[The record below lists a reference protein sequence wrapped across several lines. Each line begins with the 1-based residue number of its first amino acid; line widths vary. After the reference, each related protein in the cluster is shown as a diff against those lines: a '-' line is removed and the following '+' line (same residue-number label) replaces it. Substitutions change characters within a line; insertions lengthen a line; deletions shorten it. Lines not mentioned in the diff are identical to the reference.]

1 MGERLEKKLWRLKEL
16 ERVLLDAH
24 PRGLHNAELA
34 RRIEISRSEIPEYL
48 EDLAALGVEV
58 YDTDDGKHAIDPA
71 TYRVNLRL
79 NLDESL
85 ATLLAIR
92 LLTTRSDKRNPHAAG
107 ALRELASAFDKLAP
121 FMARHIRQSA
131 NVLDGEYRRDDPL
144 FLRWLERLTQAWA
157 KQLKVRLDYES
168 EEGKFSTHTFAPYFI
183 EPYAM
188 GNTLH
193 VIGQPDSF
201 NKLLTL
207 KVERVRNVELLATP
221 YDIPP
226 DFDPT
231 DILRDAWGIWRTEK
245 EPELVKLRFDRRV
258 AYRVRE
264 TQWHYLE
271 KVDEDGQGNLIWQA
285 RISQPREMLP
295 WIRGWG
301 ADCEVLEPDW
311 LKEELEQEAR
321 RLAIQYQVVTSS
333 QNPAYRLLWAKA
345 NKSGFIH
352 RLLYHMIDVGQVAL
366 ALWQATFP
374 DSVKRQMSQAVG
386 LSVDQAGPLF
396 AFWASLHDLG
406 KASPAFQDHPNF
418 NGKPKTDLLRDL
430 EQAGLSC
437 RRTDRQNNYRHELIS
452 TWALERGL
460 LTEETGL
467 EKQFA
472 KRIAQALGGHHG
484 AWPHPFV
491 LRPDQLPDEQ
501 IGLAVWQNARRELVR
516 ELKRIFQPP
525 TVSDSLS
532 DSAESENTF
541 LTQFSALVSVADWIG
556 SDDDFFPLKRKVID
570 IADYAELSAA
580 RTEKALRALGWL
592 AKPALNGLV
601 PFREAVERDEPR
613 PLQDSAL
620 RVLKGLAAPALVILE
635 APTGIGKTEIALYL
649 TDVWA
654 QAGQASGLY
663 VAMPTTATS
672 NQMYSRTK
680 KFLRHRYGDVQAL
693 LVHSRALL
701 GGKGRA
707 DEAEPVEEKDRE
719 GDRVNAMAWF
729 LPRKGSLLAP
739 FGVGTVDQALMSVL
753 QTKHFFARLLGLS
766 GKVMIFDEVHAYDA
780 YMNTLFKR
788 LLAWLRE
795 LNTSVIVLSATL
807 PESTRRELA
816 AAYLGQEAND
826 DFALPTADYPRLTFA
841 PKGGAPQVVSLRLP
855 DDEDKPLV
863 VQWLERDQA
872 TLIETLRAELNR
884 ADSVCAAMIC
894 NRVDRALGVF
904 AVLQAEFSSEAEVT
918 LFHARTPFIWRRERE
933 DEVLGKFGPPDDKT
947 VKRPRKAIVV
957 ATQVIEQSLDLDFDV
972 MLTDHAPID
981 LLLQRAGRL
990 HRHDRPRQG
999 LLRRVFILK
1008 PESNDNEL
1016 PDFSKDKYVY
1026 ASYTLLATWFALRS
1040 KDEILLPGETS
1051 PLIEQ
1056 VYGNAPIT
1064 ALTSDEQTALTEAR
1078 KTMKKKIADD
1088 EREANTRLVLS
1099 PDKDDFMTG
1108 SGQGLDEDNPEF
1120 HAAFQALTRKDAPGV
1135 QVICLHETLNGLMA
1149 DPDDRTTQVDP
1160 YAKLTSKQIELL
1172 LTATMDMRRYDVKK
1186 ALLDMKP
1193 PEAWKKIPALRYHR
1207 LLVFRD
1213 GINDDVP
1220 TCQLHLTREVGL
1232 QFIPRKE
1239 AAPNP
1244 FDYDDD

>member
-1 MGERLEKKLWRLKEL
+1 MGRGMSRAERLREMERLYIQRAFSDIEMAERLGVDRTTVYKDRTALEAEVPFAQDENGRWRID
-16 ERVLLDAH
+16 R
-24 PRGLHNAELA
+24 A
-34 RRIEISRSEIPEYL
+34 RYLSEI
-48 EDLAALGVEV
+48 
-58 YDTDDGKHAIDPA
+58 
-71 TYRVNLRL
+71 RVNLHEALALYLAARRTSRQTRIAQPHVASALEKLAVALKQPMTERL
-79 NLDESL
+79 VKSASSILAQSAQPERIALMETVTRGWVEQLKLRLVYQGLHAQQPWNFVVSPYLIEPALWSDGAYVIGHSDVHGDVAIFKIERIVQ
-85 ATLLAIR
+85 ATLTSEPFAVPQDFDEAR
-92 LLTTRSDKRNPHAAG
+92 LL
-107 ALRELASAFDKLAP
+107 
-121 FMARHIRQSA
+121 
-131 NVLDGEYRRDDPL
+131 
-144 FLRWLERLTQAWA
+144 
-157 KQLKVRLDYES
+157 DY
-168 EEGKFSTHTFAPYFI
+168 
-183 EPYAM
+183 
-188 GNTLH
+188 
-193 VIGQPDSF
+193 
-201 NKLLTL
+201 
-207 KVERVRNVELLATP
+207 
-221 YDIPP
+221 
-226 DFDPT
+226 
-231 DILRDAWGIWRTEK
+231 AWGIWPGEG
-245 EPELVKLRFDRRV
+245 EPVEVRLRFAPGDATRRV
-258 AYRVRE
+258 KE
-264 TQWHYLE
+264 SIWHPQQEPL
-271 KVDEDGQGNLIWQA
+271 VDTEDGGCIWTA
-285 RISQPREMLP
+285 TVSEPREMIP

-301 ADCEVLEPDW
+301 ADCEVVEPEW

-321 RLAIQYQVVTSS
+321 RLAIQYRVVTSS

-366 ALWQATFP
+366 ALWQAAFP
-374 DSVKRQMSQAVG
+374 DSVKRQMSHVVG

-418 NGKPKTDLLRDL
+418 NGKSKTDILRDL

-437 RRTDRQNNYRHELIS
+437 QRTDRQSNYRHELIS
-452 TWALERGL
+452 TWALEKGL
-460 LTEETGL
+460 LAEETGL
-467 EKQFA
+467 EEQFA

-501 IGLAVWQNARRELVR
+501 IGLAIWQNARRELVR
-516 ELKRIFQPP
+516 ELKHIFQPP
-525 TVSDSLS
+525 TVSAALT
-532 DSAESENTF
+532 DSAESENAF

-570 IADYAELSAA
+570 ITDYAELSAA

-592 AKPALNGLV
+592 AKPTLNGLV
-601 PFREAVERDEPR
+601 SFREAVERDEPR

-620 RVLKGLAAPALVILE
+620 HVLKELTAPALVILE

-649 TDVWA
+649 ADVWA
-654 QAGQASGLY
+654 QGGQANGLY

-672 NQMYSRTK
+672 NQMHSRTK

-693 LVHSRALL
+693 LVHSRVLL
-701 GGKGRA
+701 GGKAQA

-729 LPRKGSLLAP
+729 LPRKRSLLAP
-739 FGVGTVDQALMSVL
+739 FGIGTVDQALMSIL
-753 QTKHFFARLLGLS
+753 QTKHFFTRLLGLS
-766 GKVMIFDEVHAYDA
+766 GKVVIFDEVHAYDA

-795 LNTSVIVLSATL
+795 LNASVIVLSATL

-841 PKGGAPQVVSLRLP
+841 PKGGAPQVASLRLP
-855 DDEDKPLV
+855 DDEDQPLG

-872 TLIETLRAELNR
+872 TLIKTLRAELNR
-884 ADSVCAAMIC
+884 ADSVCAAVIC
-894 NRVDRALGVF
+894 NRVDRAQEVF
-904 AVLQAEFSSEAEVT
+904 RVIEAEFYAEAEVT
-918 LFHARTPFIWRRERE
+918 LFHARTPFIWRKERE

-990 HRHDRPRQG
+990 HRHGRLRQG
-999 LLRRVFILK
+999 LPRRLFIVK

-1016 PDFSKDKYVY
+1016 PHFGKDKYVY
-1026 ASYTLLATWFALRS
+1026 APYTLLATWFALHGKS
-1040 KDEILLPGETS
+1040 EILLPKETS
-1051 PLIEQ
+1051 LLIEQ
-1056 VYGNAPIT
+1056 VYGNAAIA
-1064 ALTSDEQTALTEAR
+1064 ALTADEQAAMADAR
-1078 KTMKKKIADD
+1078 KAMEKKIADD
-1088 EREANTRLVLS
+1088 KREANARLVLS
-1099 PDKDDFMTG
+1099 PDNGDYLTG
-1108 SGQGLDEDNPEF
+1108 SGQGLDEDNPEL
-1120 HAAFQALTRKDAPGV
+1120 HAAFKALTRKDAPGV
-1135 QVICLHETLNGLMA
+1135 QVVCLHETLNGWMA

-1172 LTATMDMRRYDVKK
+1172 LTATMDMRRYDVKT
-1186 ALLDMKP
+1186 ALLQIAP
-1193 PEAWKKIPALRYHR
+1193 PPLWKKFPALRYHR
-1207 LLVFRD
+1207 LLVFRHD
-1213 GINDDVP
+1213 GINDEVP
-1220 TCQLHLTREVGL
+1220 TCQLRLTRELGL

-1244 FDYDDD
+1244 FDYDDE